1 MKQSIFSRLMI
12 YLSCF
17 FLILCGAT
25 YWVLSIYFE
34 IYYTESRTEALE
46 EKTQEVRRL
55 YDQGGLTLELQN
67 YIDTAGE
74 EGTVIQ
80 LIQNETN
87 QVEEIS
93 QVMDQDVTI
102 KQLKTVA
109 LNDERD
115 GSVKVVRLN
124 TSGNGQ
130 GISDDHTQNGN
141 KDVEN
146 NTELA
151 EGQGKG
157 QENGEGINSGRE
169 ESIENQVR
177 AHQDGESF
185 VTLLGNNENEVEWLT
200 NKVVA
205 NDGTQ
210 IIGRIPYYSVKDVIV
225 LVQNFLLVFIL
236 VIFSVSLIFAYFF
249 ARSISKPIVNLNR
262 ISKEMGSLNFSE
274 KYRGRRRDEIGQL
287 GETLNQISKKLEK
300 TIEEL
305 QSELNKERTLEKMRQ
320 RFTAQVSHEI
330 QTPLTVIKSYAEALE
345 DDILSNRGEE
355 KEYFITIEK
364 EADKISSIA
373 SDLLDL
379 SQIESGAYRIKKE
392 KTKINDVV
400 ETVIQRFLHTDAEK
414 NIHYDNDCSEGI
426 TIEIDRS
433 RMEQVFDNLLN
444 NAIKH
449 VSPKNGL
456 IEIITQ
462 TNSNEWRLSVYNDG
476 NSIPENEI
484 DNIWDYFYMAKSNT
498 KGTGL
503 GLAIVKGIIEG
514 HGGSVLV
521 KNKEQGVWFQV
532 TIPL

>member
-1 MKQSIFSRLMI
+1 
-12 YLSCF
+12 
-17 FLILCGAT
+17 
-25 YWVLSIYFE
+25 
-34 IYYTESRTEALE
+34 
-46 EKTQEVRRL
+46 
-55 YDQGGLTLELQN
+55 
-67 YIDTAGE
+67 
-74 EGTVIQ
+74 
-80 LIQNETN
+80 
-87 QVEEIS
+87 
-93 QVMDQDVTI
+93 
-102 KQLKTVA
+102 
-109 LNDERD
+109 
-115 GSVKVVRLN
+115 
-124 TSGNGQ
+124 
-130 GISDDHTQNGN
+130 
-141 KDVEN
+141 
-146 NTELA
+146 
-151 EGQGKG
+151 
-157 QENGEGINSGRE
+157 
-169 ESIENQVR
+169 
-177 AHQDGESF
+177 
-185 VTLLGNNENEVEWLT
+185 
-200 NKVVA
+200 
-205 NDGTQ
+205 
-210 IIGRIPYYSVKDVIV
+210 
-225 LVQNFLLVFIL
+225 
-236 VIFSVSLIFAYFF
+236 
-249 ARSISKPIVNLNR
+249 
-262 ISKEMGSLNFSE
+262 
-274 KYRGRRRDEIGQL
+274 
-287 GETLNQISKKLEK
+287 
-300 TIEEL
+300 
-305 QSELNKERTLEKMRQ
+305 MRQ